1 MGSLQGPVIA
11 RNVSAKQAGGGVFPA
26 VRPVAM
32 AAPLG
37 VAAWVL
43 KRNGLR
49 NKVEV
54 ISHPQSRSFT
64 KPQCSLSSSSGG
76 SGENFKENDSDYV
89 NSSVV
94 DAVEV
99 KSGTDGFVIR
109 MRDGSHLQCVHNN
122 PQGAHVREYAPHPA
136 IVLKMEDGTDL
147 LLPIVVLEMP
157 SILLMA
163 AFHNI
168 QIARPTIYQVIREM
182 IGKLGYEVK
191 LVRVKKRVREAYF
204 AQMYLTKIGHEDEW
218 IRFDLRPSDAI
229 NIAVRCKVPIQ
240 VNKSLVFSDGMKVM
254 DCRAPMESAI
264 ASDLDRP
271 DGQTITETKEFNLIQ
286 NMFRAA
292 YEERYKD
299 AAQWRDRLTHFRS
312 QRNWM

>member
-1 MGSLQGPVIA
+1 MGSLQGPVIV

-26 VRPVAM
+26 VRPVTM

-76 SGENFKENDSDYV
+76 SGSMAENFKENDSDYV

-109 MRDGSHLQCVHNN
+109 MRDGSNLQCVHNN

-136 IVLKMEDGTDL
+136 ISLK
-147 LLPIVVLEMP
+147 
-157 SILLMA
+157 
-163 AFHNI
+163 N
-168 QIARPTIYQVIREM
+168 
-182 IGKLGYEVK
+182 
-191 LVRVKKRVREAYF
+191 
-204 AQMYLTKIGHEDEW
+204 
-218 IRFDLRPSDAI
+218 
-229 NIAVRCKVPIQ
+229 N
-240 VNKSLVFSDGMKVM
+240 
-254 DCRAPMESAI
+254 
-264 ASDLDRP
+264 SDLMNTK
-271 DGQTITETKEFNLIQ
+271 DGVKNKF
-286 NMFRAA
+286 
-292 YEERYKD
+292 
-299 AAQWRDRLTHFRS
+299 S
-312 QRNWM
+312 